1 MVPLVHWNRL
11 PGKLNV
17 APAAPAFK
25 KLTLE
30 LGGKN
35 PNLLFADADL
45 ERAIPGIVR
54 SSFTNQGQICLCG
67 SRILVEASI
76 YPEFLTRFVAASRAL
91 VVGDPLDPATGIGAV
106 ASAAHREKI
115 EQYVALARSEG
126 GTVLLGGARP
136 GNLPDRCR
144 GGFFVVPTIITG
156 LPMGCRVNQ
165 EEIFGPVVTVT
176 AFQSDA
182 EAVALA
188 NQSAY
193 GLAASLWTRDITRAH
208 RLADQV
214 ACGTVWVNCWLERDL
229 RVPFGGMRH
238 SGVGR
243 EGGEEALR
251 FFTEA
256 KNVCLKL

>member
-1 MVPLVHWNRL
+1 M
-11 PGKLNV
+11 
-17 APAAPAFK
+17 
-25 KLTLE
+25 
-30 LGGKN
+30 
-35 PNLLFADADL
+35 
-45 ERAIPGIVR
+45 R

-76 YPEFLTRFVAASRAL
+76 YQEFLTRFVAASAAL
-91 VVGDPLDPATGIGAV
+91 VVGDPLDPGTGIGAV
-106 ASAAHREKI
+106 VSSAHRDKI

-126 GTVLLGGARP
+126 GTLVLGGSRP
-136 GNLPDRCR
+136 GNLTARCR
-144 GGFFVVPTIITG
+144 DGFFVAPTIITG
-156 LPMGCRVNQ
+156 LPMSCRVNQ
-165 EEIFGPVVTVT
+165 EEIFGPVVTVA
-176 AFQSDA
+176 AFESDA

-193 GLAASLWTRDITRAH
+193 GLAASLWTSDITRAH
-208 RLADQV
+208 RVADQV
-214 ACGTVWVNCWLERDL
+214 ACGTVWINCWLERDL

-256 KNVCLKL
+256 KNICLKL